1 MTVLLYTAGSRSQPA
16 AAKPSAGCCIP
27 EQVHLWKFYEQCLKK
42 FWQVCLK
49 AGGFFFQLSRCIIAT
64 WSIAASQKYWCGKE
78 LVHILHPPSS
88 SVLNLVRCPQT
99 LEPAEKACRGF
110 RQPEAKFRNKFLIAP
125 VGIRLQETLVLI
137 DYITSWG

>member
-1 MTVLLYTAGSRSQPA
+1 M
-16 AAKPSAGCCIP
+16 
-27 EQVHLWKFYEQCLKK
+27 
-42 FWQVCLK
+42 
-49 AGGFFFQLSRCIIAT
+49 
-64 WSIAASQKYWCGKE
+64 
-78 LVHILHPPSS
+78 HILHPPSS